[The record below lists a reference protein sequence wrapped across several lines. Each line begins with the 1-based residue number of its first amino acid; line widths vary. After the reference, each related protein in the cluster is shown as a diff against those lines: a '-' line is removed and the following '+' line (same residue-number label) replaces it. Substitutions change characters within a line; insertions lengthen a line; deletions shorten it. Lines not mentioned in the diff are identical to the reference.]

1 MLCVYDG
8 PELFKVY
15 RAGISSKNP
24 PAGEYTLPGSKKR
37 VMDAGGDRNNPYGS
51 RFMGFNKSEAG
62 GIHGCWDGDDVRKPF
77 SDGYIR
83 LSNSDIEELY
93 LYIPGGTKVKIA
105 D

>member
-1 MLCVYDG
+1 
-8 PELFKVY
+8 
-15 RAGISSKNP
+15 
-24 PAGEYTLPGSKKR
+24 
-37 VMDAGGDRNNPYGS
+37 MDAGGDRNNPYGS